1 MMKVLVSDRLGHAIR
16 NILLI
21 LAWLIGHN
29 ERLLL
34 FMKVTVT
41 TVAFIIQCNLVSD
54 HIGVIAVGRPPR
66 TNTRVLLIGIDE
78 VSVVQVHVWL
88 ERMLNSKC

>member
-29 ERLLL
+29 ERLL

-41 TVAFIIQCNLVSD
+41 TVAFTI
-54 HIGVIAVGRPPR
+54 
-66 TNTRVLLIGIDE
+66 
-78 VSVVQVHVWL
+78 
-88 ERMLNSKC
+88 